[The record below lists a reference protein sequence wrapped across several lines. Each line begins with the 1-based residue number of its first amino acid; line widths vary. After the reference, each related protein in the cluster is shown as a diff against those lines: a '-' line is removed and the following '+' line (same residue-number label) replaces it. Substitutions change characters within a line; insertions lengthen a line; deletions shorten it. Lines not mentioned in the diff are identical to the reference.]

1 MFAKFFV
8 DRPVFATVLSIVIV
22 IIGLVALV
30 GLPIAQYPEVV
41 PPTVNVSAT
50 YPGASAKVVM
60 KVGASAFRI
69 AECRRYGGE
78 VVLEPDFHAA
88 FRRLDEIRDR
98 EGRTLIH
105 PFEGIRTARGTG
117 TLGL

>member
-22 IIGLVALV
+22 IIGLVSLN

-50 YPGASAKVVM
+50 S
-60 KVGASAFRI
+60 
-69 AECRRYGGE
+69 
-78 VVLEPDFHAA
+78 
-88 FRRLDEIRDR
+88 
-98 EGRTLIH
+98 
-105 PFEGIRTARGTG
+105 
-117 TLGL
+117 